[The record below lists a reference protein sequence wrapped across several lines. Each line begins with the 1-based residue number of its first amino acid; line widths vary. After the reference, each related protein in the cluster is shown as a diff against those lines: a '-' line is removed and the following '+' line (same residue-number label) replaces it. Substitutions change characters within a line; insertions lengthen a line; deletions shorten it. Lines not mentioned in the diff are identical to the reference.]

1 MLKEY
6 LTVGKQ
12 ESFELIERKSKF
24 IATVAHT
31 QNIDEVTQFMDS
43 VKSRYPD
50 AGHHVYAYSTDH
62 PTFLQKYSDDGE
74 PSGTAG
80 LPTMEAIKK
89 NGINNVCIV
98 VTRYFGGILLGA
110 KGLVRA
116 YGKCAF
122 KGIETAGIVKMTP
135 HIPVKFILDYSH
147 YGIIENFINVNRL
160 IKGETLFGSDVET
173 VLTLPENQMD
183 LVISQIKDL
192 TGGSVLVTK
201 GSAQYRAVALSL
213 LN

>member
-6 LTVGKQ
+6 LTVGK
-12 ESFELIERKSKF
+12 EDSFELIERKSRF

-74 PSGTAG
+74 PGGTAG

-89 NGINNVCIV
+89 NGIDNVCIV
-98 VTRYFGGILLGA
+98 VIRYFGGILLGA

-116 YGKCAF
+116 YGKSAF
-122 KGIETAGIVKMTP
+122 KVIETAGIVKMTP
-135 HIPVKFILDYSH
+135 HIPVKFTLDYSH
-147 YGIIENFINVNRL
+147 YGKIENYVNVSQL
-160 IKGETLFGSDVET
+160 IKEDIRFGSDVEM
-173 VLTLPENQMD
+173 VLILPEKQMD
-183 LVISQIKDL
+183 SVIGQIKDF

-201 GSAQYRAVALSL
+201 GPAQYRAVALEK
-213 LN
+213 